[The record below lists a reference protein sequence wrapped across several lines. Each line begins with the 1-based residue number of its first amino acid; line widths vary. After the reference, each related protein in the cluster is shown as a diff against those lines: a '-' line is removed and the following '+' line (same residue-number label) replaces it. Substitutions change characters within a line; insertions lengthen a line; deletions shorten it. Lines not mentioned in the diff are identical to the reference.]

1 MCEWVKCVKKQNSI
15 VFHQMSVMPTL
26 MAVCME
32 EPAATSS
39 MVIPAT
45 AACMMVTIVRSYQ
58 TSVLCLPIFVTA
70 VFATMTT
77 ISPLL
82 SACVTS
88 LTVKVS
94 SIPPSP
100 PQKKKKNPFSA
111 VQVTPVALRL
121 RSLQTQAKPVNYY
134 TLEPDPIHR
143 STCWKRYNSSK
154 YKE

>member
-58 TSVLCLPIFVTA
+58 TSVLCLPISVTM

-77 ISPLL
+77 RSPLL

-88 LTVKVS
+88 PTVKVS
-94 SIPPSP
+94 SIPPILSKP
-100 PQKKKKNPFSA
+100 SSA
-111 VQVTPVALRL
+111 AQVTQVALRFRAL
-121 RSLQTQAKPVNYY
+121 
-134 TLEPDPIHR
+134 
-143 STCWKRYNSSK
+143 
-154 YKE
+154 